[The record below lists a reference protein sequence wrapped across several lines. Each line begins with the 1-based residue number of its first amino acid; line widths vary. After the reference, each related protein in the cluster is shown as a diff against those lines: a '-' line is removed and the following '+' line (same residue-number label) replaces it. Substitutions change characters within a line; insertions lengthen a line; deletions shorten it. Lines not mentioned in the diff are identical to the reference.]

1 MLSVWHSLKINPTIL
16 HQPNT
21 TIGCIMRKEQYI
33 QSLNEKAPYMVHP
46 SIVIFKR
53 IKSSICKLPA
63 VRFKGFS

>member
-16 HQPNT
+16 HQPT
-21 TIGCIMRKEQYI
+21 TFLGFIMRKEEYI

-53 IKSSICKLPA
+53 IKSWFQYA
-63 VRFKGFS
+63 NFQR